1 MKSNYKIA
9 AAIVGSFVVGAGAA
23 SVLHAESKPLAYL
36 VAELD
41 VKDKDGFGKDFLPK
55 AQANMKEHGGKYL
68 AGGYDKTVGLSGAAP
83 QNRVVLIQFPDMDAA
98 KAFYDNNKPLQ
109 DDVGDKYVTSFRIM
123 AIEGVEQK

>member
-1 MKSNYKIA
+1 LDFI
-9 AAIVGSFVVGAGAA
+9 VVGARAA
-23 SVLHAESKPLAYL
+23 SVLHAQSKPLARARTPGPYL

-83 QNRVVLIQFPDMDAA
+83 QNRVVLIQFPDMDTA
-98 KAFYDNNKPLQ
+98 KAFYDKNKPLQ
-109 DDVGDKYVTSFRIM
+109 DDVGNKYVTSFRIM